1 MAKWFVRIDDIEA
14 ERERV
19 RQARYG
25 MIEAVAGQFR
35 QLQLRPWPK
44 LVSGVEAMWIGGA
57 THARKQRD
65 RVRFW
70 YSQPFGH
77 NHYLILSYA
86 VSEMGTSALTLRAA
100 FRVLDRIA
108 EFKKCDAILCE
119 ASNPRLND
127 RIMKYWGFERHMP
140 NARRKHYIRRF
151 YGEFPAPR
159 NITPCNQLPLPE
171 HRESSS
177 SWPANPTTNTPD

>member
-1 MAKWFVRIDDIEA
+1 
-14 ERERV
+14 
-19 RQARYG
+19 
-25 MIEAVAGQFR
+25 
-35 QLQLRPWPK
+35 
-44 LVSGVEAMWIGGA
+44 MWIGGA
-57 THARKQRD
+57 THSRKQQD

-70 YSQPFGH
+70 YSQPYGH
-77 NHYLILSYA
+77 NQYLILSYA
-86 VSEMGTSALTLRAA
+86 VSEMGTSTLSLRAA

-108 EFKKCDAILCE
+108 EFKRSDAILCE

-159 NITPCNQLPLPE
+159 SVGSGDQLPLPG
-171 HRESSS
+171 HSESSPG
-177 SWPANPTTNTPD
+177 WPENPLTTR